1 MFSFEILKR
10 SLSLLPRG
18 TSQKLI
24 FLCGLQMMITA
35 LDILA
40 IVLLGL
46 VSNAGLRYVQNG
58 TGNLPINILQTFKL
72 AERNFEYQLVFLSIF
87 IFLLFCLRTT
97 FSIYGNKRI
106 FIFLGN
112 RGAIASN
119 NFLGQLFQSRPKYVL
134 NKKSQ
139 ELLYGVTS
147 GVDNLVLN
155 YLGAIT
161 LLISECFFL
170 FAISAVVLVIEPLTG
185 ICAFIIFIT
194 SFLMIHKM
202 TSSKSK
208 EISRDL
214 GSLQIEY
221 NQKLLERIYVYRELI
236 LRDQANDSSQDLR
249 RKRHDASV
257 LRSRLAFLPI
267 LSKYLFE
274 FVLIIGSAVVSIAQ
288 LLVSDAISAVSALVM
303 FLAAASRILPSL
315 IRAQG
320 SVLAIKQSEGSA
332 TVALEQ
338 LDELKEEL
346 NSRHQKYEKTVTSDF
361 VPSIRIK
368 NLDFAYSAESNFA
381 IEGISLDVKPGS
393 FVAIVGESGSGKTTL
408 VDLILGMNEP
418 NSGSVQISG
427 TSPLEASR
435 KWPGKMAYVPQNIVI
450 LDASIYENIT
460 LDFSKKESRDKVLKA
475 LQNSKLLDDV
485 LALPNSIDEIVGER
499 GLKLSG
505 GQRQRLGIARA
516 LFTQPN
522 LIVFDEAT
530 SALDPMTEKAVTDA
544 IYGRMK
550 GVTLIVIAHRLSTV
564 KNADLVVLL
573 DKGRLIAQGTFE
585 EVRKIA
591 PSFDHQ
597 AKLVNL

>member
-1 MFSFEILKR
+1 
-10 SLSLLPRG
+10 
-18 TSQKLI
+18 
-24 FLCGLQMMITA
+24 MMITA
-35 LDILA
+35 LDVLA
-40 IVLLGL
+40 ILLLGL
-46 VSNAGLRYVQNG
+46 VSNAGLRYVQDG
-58 TGNLPINILQTFKL
+58 TSALPNKALQTLNLTEF
-72 AERNFEYQLVFLSIF
+72 NFEYQFTFACIV

-97 FSIYGNKRI
+97 FSIYGNRRI
-106 FIFLGN
+106 FLFLGDQ
-112 RGAIASN
+112 GAIASN
-119 NFLGQLFQSRPKYVL
+119 NYLAQLFQSRPKYVL

-139 ELLYGVTS
+139 ELLYAATS

-155 YLGAIT
+155 YLGAIS
-161 LLISECFFL
+161 LLVSECFFL
-170 FAISAVVLVIEPLTG
+170 LAISAVVLIIEPLTG

-194 SFLMIHKM
+194 SFLIIHKM
-202 TSSKSK
+202 TSSKGK
-208 EISRDL
+208 EISKDL
-214 GSLQIEY
+214 GTLQIDY

-236 LRDQANDSSQDLR
+236 LRDQANASSQDLR
-249 RKRHDASV
+249 KKRHDSSV
-257 LRSRLAFLPI
+257 LRARLAILPI

-288 LLVSDAISAVSALVM
+288 LLVSDAISAVSSLVV

-320 SVLAIKQSEGSA
+320 SVLAIKQSEGYA
-332 TVALEQ
+332 TVAIEQ

-346 NSRHQKYEKTVTSDF
+346 NLKNQKYEETATSDF
-361 VPSIRIK
+361 VPSIRIEK
-368 NLDFAYSAESNFA
+368 LNFAYSAESNFA
-381 IEGISLDVKPGS
+381 IEGISLDIRPGS

-427 TSPLEASR
+427 MSPLEAAR

-460 LDFSKKESRDKVLKA
+460 LDFSMKESKDKVLKA
-475 LQNSKLLDDV
+475 LKHSILLDDV
-485 LALPNSIDEIVGER
+485 LGLPNSIDEIVGER
-499 GLKLSG
+499 GFKLSG

-516 LFTQPN
+516 FFTEPK

-544 IYGRMK
+544 IYGRMN

-573 DKGRLIAQGTFE
+573 DKGRMIAKGTFE
-585 EVRKIA
+585 EVRRVA
-591 PSFDHQ
+591 PAFDQQ